1 MSDEHPT
8 SEVKITGD
16 GNIVGDGS
24 LAQVVKAEG
33 GSIGTVIQIGQ
44 VVAQFVYPPS
54 PKEAPRPFQ
63 LPLDLPTF
71 TGRETYLTE
80 LDPLLQPGTGQTVSL
95 VGLRGTAGVGK
106 SVLAVH
112 AAHRWGDRFRD
123 GVVWVDLR
131 QRDVPSALRHVA
143 STYGYSD
150 QAA

>member
-1 MSDEHPT
+1 MSDERPT

-24 LAQVVKAEG
+24 LAQVVKVEG
-33 GSIGTVIQIGQ
+33 EGSIRGVTQIGVVIQ
-44 VVAQFVYPPS
+44 FHYPPS